1 MKLGKAIWCFVNGAG
16 VVYHGHLYS
25 IREVNEDNGTCTLI
39 SLPYENYVFNVPISK
54 LTAEWEYDWGKADRR
69 N

>member
-16 VVYHGHLYS
+16 VVYHVHLYS

-39 SLPYENYVFNVPISK
+39 SLPYEWLVLNVPLSK
-54 LTAEWEYDWGKADRR
+54 IIAEEDYDWNDADR
-69 N
+69 